1 MKRYAIWNKED
12 PIITPIGEYLTAEE
26 WMERHPAARKEGITV
41 LCGVGEIN
49 GSCFE
54 ILNQVVREYE
64 SFGCDFSACTT
75 DEEKLAVIEAF
86 DDEMSAKAQAEAE
99 ERKAQEEMQMASLAS
114 IAASMEF
121 QNLLTLEDAE
131 V

>member
-1 MKRYAIWNKED
+1 MKRFKIWDKKT
-12 PIITPIGEYLTAEE
+12 PIITPIGEVFTAEQ
-26 WMERHPAARKEGITV
+26 WMERYPAARIDSITI
-41 LCGVGEIN
+41 LCGVGDIN
-49 GSCFE
+49 GSVFAT
-54 ILNQVVREYE
+54 LGQTVVDYE
-64 SFGCDFSACTT
+64 RLGCDFSACTT
-75 DEEKLAVIEAF
+75 DEEKLATIEAF
-86 DDEMSAKAQAEAE
+86 DDEMEAKLKAESE